1 MKVKIK
7 RLDPTVELPRYQTD
21 ESAAFDLATS
31 EAAQLQPKEVKVL
44 HTGLIIEARAGHF
57 LLIAARSSLTLKKKL
72 MIAQGIGVVD
82 RDYSG
87 PDDEIRLQ
95 VYNFSDKV
103 VEVQKGERLAQ
114 GIFLK
119 ADKVDWEEVNEMRE
133 KSRGG
138 FGSTGTK

>member
-1 MKVKIK
+1 
-7 RLDPTVELPRYQTD
+7 
-21 ESAAFDLATS
+21 
-31 EAAQLQPKEVKVL
+31 
-44 HTGLIIEARAGHF
+44 
-57 LLIAARSSLTLKKKL
+57 
-72 MIAQGIGVVD
+72 VD